1 VPHKTAA
8 KPPQIAKT
16 PTHPP
21 THGCRAGCPALELT
35 CEGEELLAD
44 EDVDGAEVVDGL
56 EVVDGAME
64 LEVEEE
70 VVLGVELELEV
81 ELELLDE
88 DVDVT
93 EAVGLEEELDEALD
107 EDVVEAETDV
117 GAPALAA
124 AHEQTA
130 EAEACTWR
138 AVWAPQP
145 LTTQVNAAAIIA
157 AD

>member
-1 VPHKTAA
+1 M
-8 KPPQIAKT
+8 
-16 PTHPP
+16 
-21 THGCRAGCPALELT
+21 LD
-35 CEGEELLAD
+35 D
-44 EDVDGAEVVDGL
+44 EDVDGAEVVEGF
-56 EVVDGAME
+56 EVVDGALE
-64 LEVEEE
+64 LVLEVEAEE
-70 VVLGVELELEV
+70 VVVGVELELELEV
-81 ELELLDE
+81 ELALLDE

-93 EAVGLEEELDEALD
+93 VGLEEELDEALE

-130 EAEACTWR
+130 SAEACTWR
-138 AVWAPQP
+138 PVWAPQP